1 MADTS
6 LKVELDPT
14 VEKDFRQLL
23 KERGFPSI
31 NEFIV
36 DTLKA
41 DRAEKR
47 LLKVQDIGK
56 RMWPNGAPEPGAE
69 A

>member
-1 MADTS
+1 MAETS
-6 LKVELDPT
+6 LKVDLDPT
-14 VEKDFRQLL
+14 VERDFRQLL
-23 KERGFPSI
+23 ADRGFVSI

-47 LLKVQDIGK
+47 RLKVQDIGK
-56 RMWPNGAPEPGAE
+56 RMWPNGAPKPGPE

>member
-1 MADTS
+1 MADTR
-6 LKVELDPT
+6 LKVDLDPT
-14 VEKDFRQLL
+14 VERDFRQLL
-23 KERGFPSI
+23 AERGFPSI
-31 NEFIV
+31 NEFIL

-47 LLKVQDIGK
+47 RMKVQGMSK
-56 RMWPNGAPEPGAE
+56 RMWPNGAPAPEAE